1 MRPLQRENLCTEN
14 SPPCRDHAQVYLIN
28 ESLKWKN
35 LVNRGWRM
43 LSEWR
48 VPRCWRGRIRLCVLG
63 WSGCGAE
70 PFSDSGN
77 VVFRQHKLQGYG
89 AVSERYSWFKSGSV
103 WTLDEAVMTGM
114 TLKVAGSI
122 PKCVVSTIN
131 AQKRCTLTSLESLS
145 VCERE
150 WMVCV
155 SGDRLMTWAVFLPP
169 ACWPEQ
175 SSNEL

>member
-48 VPRCWRGRIRLCVLG
+48 APRCWRGRIRLCVLG

-70 PFSDSGN
+70 PFQIQETLCFGSTNYRDTVPYQSATADLNQALCGPWMKQWWQEWLWRLLVLFPN
-77 VVFRQHKLQGYG
+77 VL
-89 AVSERYSWFKSGSV
+89 S
-103 WTLDEAVMTGM
+103 
-114 TLKVAGSI
+114 
-122 PKCVVSTIN
+122 P
-131 AQKRCTLTSLESLS
+131 RCTLTSLESLS